1 MSNVQGRSPII
12 FAIATIL
19 LIASSTAGAESDDAR
34 FLAGLRERQLFGLAE
49 TYCRD
54 KLQRTGA
61 QDAAQASLTIE
72 LIRTLAGHAAN
83 GKPEER
89 EALWSEARQA
99 AAEFMRR
106 TPPHPRAI
114 LVRLQDALTPLA
126 IGELARQEFEAGALP
141 AQRLDP
147 ALAALR
153 EATNLLEV
161 LDRELTREIPLRRR
175 APPAQGGLSADEL
188 FSLQQHVQ
196 HQLARAQRNRAL
208 LFERGSDDR
217 VALLSAAALTL
228 QRPLT
233 QLSADE
239 PLLAQIQLDLAQCQR
254 LLGRLDE
261 AGQLAAALDH
271 EGTPPVIRLRARAEL
286 VRLAIAQVNPAAI
299 QRLLDEG
306 RGEAGESSAE
316 LDFAFL
322 EAQLTLARLA
332 SEGKW
337 PLASAK
343 PAAENSKEYQDQA
356 AETAELLEEEHGPY
370 WGRRADQLLVTSLPR
385 GSGRGN
391 LQLLAR
397 TADSLYVK
405 GEMGQAIAAY
415 DEASAQARA
424 DGELNAAFDLAYK
437 AALAEQGRKKHV
449 EAANRLRILSK
460 SFATHAQ
467 APPAHLLAAWNAAQ
481 VASANPA
488 AVNSYATILRE
499 HLNTWPAA
507 DTGPQARVWLGKLK
521 ELQAAWEEAI
531 EAYDGVP
538 RSSPHFHAAIAG
550 LARAW
555 PARLAELAAAGKPTA
570 EAAAEAI
577 QSLKSALVDDANK
590 LPEQWTETDRAIA
603 LAAAE
608 LIARYQPSDA
618 AQAVELLEAAMH
630 QADEAPAQW
639 KAAANLTL
647 TLAAAELPARRG
659 EALASLAKLA
669 RDDPDNA
676 AIQEKYADLLLA
688 AGDAAS
694 LKLALDRW
702 RIIASRSKPRTPRWH
717 KAKYSVALAQYR
729 LNDRAGAATLLKYLL
744 ETPPGLK
751 GTEWEAR
758 CTDLLHQCEK
768 KNPP

>member
-1 MSNVQGRSPII
+1 MSKVLSRVAVAL
-12 FAIATIL
+12 AITAALFTAP
-19 LIASSTAGAESDDAR
+19 ASAAESDDAR

-49 TYCRD
+49 TYCRGQ
-54 KLQRTGA
+54 LQRAGA
-61 QDAAQASLTIE
+61 QDEAQAALTIE
-72 LIRTLAGHAAN
+72 LIRTLAAHAAN
-83 GKPEER
+83 EQPENR
-89 EALWSEARQA
+89 EALWSEARKA
-99 AAEFMRR
+99 AAEFLRHAPR
-106 TPPHPRAI
+106 HPRTG

-126 IGELARQEFEAGALP
+126 IGELARQEFEAGALAADRLEP
-141 AQRLDP
+141 AR
-147 ALAALR
+147 AALR
-153 EATNLLEV
+153 EATSLLEA
-161 LDRELTREIPLRRR
+161 LDRELTGEIPLRRR
-175 APPAQGGLSADEL
+175 TAPAKGELSGDEL

-208 LFERGSDDR
+208 LFELGSADR
-217 VALLSAAALTL
+217 IALLSAAVETL
-228 QRPLT
+228 QRPLA
-233 QLSADE
+233 QLAADE
-239 PLLAQIQLDLAQCQR
+239 PLLPQIQLDLAEGQR

-261 AGQLAAALDH
+261 AGQLAAALDQ
-271 EGTPPVIRLRARAEL
+271 EGVPPPIRLRARAEL
-286 VRLAIAQVNPAAI
+286 LRLAIARANPAAI
-299 QRLLDEG
+299 QRLLDE
-306 RGEAGESSAE
+306 RRSDAGESSAE

-322 EAQLTLARLA
+322 EAQLALARLA

-337 PLASAK
+337 PAASAK
-343 PAAENSKEYQDQA
+343 PAAEISKEYQDRA
-356 AETAELLEEEHGPY
+356 AATATLLEETYGTY

-397 TADSLYVK
+397 AADSLYVK
-405 GEMGQAIAAY
+405 GELDQAIAAY
-415 DEASAQARA
+415 DEAAAQARA
-424 DGELNAAFDLAYK
+424 DGDLNAAFDLAYK
-437 AALAEQGRKKHV
+437 AALAEQRRKKHI

-481 VASANPA
+481 VASASPA

-499 HLNTWPAA
+499 HLATWPAA
-507 DTGPQARVWLGKLK
+507 ETGAQARVWLGKLK
-521 ELQAAWEEAI
+521 ESQAAWEEAI
-531 EAYDGVP
+531 EAYNGVP
-538 RSSPHFHAAIAG
+538 RSSPHFAAAIVG

-555 PARLAELAAAGKPTA
+555 PQRLAELAAAGKPTG

-577 QSLKSALVDDANK
+577 QTLESALVDDANK
-590 LPEQWTETDRAIA
+590 RPQQWTETDRAVA

-608 LIARYQPSDA
+608 LIVAYQPSDA
-618 AQAVELLEAAMH
+618 AEAIEFLEAAVK
-630 QADEAPAQW
+630 QSEESPAEW

-669 RDDPDNA
+669 KENPDSA

-688 AGDAAS
+688 AGQVES

-702 RIIASRSKPRTPRWH
+702 RMIASRSKPRTPRWY

-744 ETPPGLK
+744 ETPPGLN

-758 CTDLLHQCEK
+758 CTDLLRQCEK
-768 KNPP
+768 ANPP